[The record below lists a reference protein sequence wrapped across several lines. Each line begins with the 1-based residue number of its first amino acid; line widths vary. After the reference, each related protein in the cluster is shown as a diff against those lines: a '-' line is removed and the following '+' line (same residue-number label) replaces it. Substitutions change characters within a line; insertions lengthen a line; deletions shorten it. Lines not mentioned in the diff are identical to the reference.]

1 MALRKNGDTWQA
13 LLDRARQR
21 IERTEIL
28 DLLIEQLNPN
38 GQLTRFGRKNID
50 HVASD
55 AIGPSFEIDVIACVL
70 EFSELPQHTALIDN
84 LAS

>member
-28 DLLIEQLNPN
+28 DLLIE
-38 GQLTRFGRKNID
+38 
-50 HVASD
+50 
-55 AIGPSFEIDVIACVL
+55 
-70 EFSELPQHTALIDN
+70 
-84 LAS
+84 